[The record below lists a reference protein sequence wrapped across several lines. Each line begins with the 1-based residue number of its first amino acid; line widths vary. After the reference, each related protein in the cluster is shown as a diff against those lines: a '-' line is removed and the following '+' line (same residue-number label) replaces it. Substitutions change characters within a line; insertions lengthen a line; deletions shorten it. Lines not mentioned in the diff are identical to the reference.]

1 MPLSMEF
8 AVLALALIA
17 ALTSPPAERIGAYVE
32 AHGGVNLAG
41 AVDGSAG
48 AEAETGAAFGLRAGY
63 RFTPY
68 VVVGGLAEFATL
80 PVAGLPGGNFTF
92 VGAEV
97 AGVFPTA
104 VVDGVLG
111 VGVGYNLARG
121 TYGDYGGFG
130 GVRWRLGARMP
141 LVDRFDLGLD
151 YSLVMPRSTDTIERD
166 AQTWRVVPA
175 WLHQLS
181 VVAALTFW

>member
-1 MPLSMEF
+1 MLS
-8 AVLALALIA
+8 LAMIALLAA
-17 ALTSPPAERIGAYVE
+17 PPAERIGAYVE

-41 AVDGSAG
+41 AVEGGDTGEAG
-48 AEAETGAAFGLRAGY
+48 VGGAFGLRAGY

-80 PVAGLPGGNFTF
+80 PATGLPSGNFTF

-97 AGVFPTA
+97 AGVFPTEHVDA
-104 VVDGVLG
+104 VLA
-111 VGVGYNLARG
+111 VGIGYDMARG
-121 TYGDYGGFG
+121 TYGDYSGFG
-130 GVRWRLGARMP
+130 GVRWRVGARMP
-141 LVDRFDLGLD
+141 IIDRLGLGVD
-151 YSLVMPRSTDTIERD
+151 YGLTMPRTTDTVKSGE
-166 AQTWRVVPA
+166 QTWRVVPA